1 MRTTIDIDDQLF
13 LYAKQKALENHSSL
27 KNVIEDALRELLS
40 RSFMEHGVIQ
50 LETFQGGGGLKQGV
64 DLDSN
69 RSLNDIM
76 DGL

>member
-40 RSFMEHGVIQ
+40 RSFMEHGAIQ
-50 LETFQGGGGLKQGV
+50 LETFQGGGG
-64 DLDSN
+64 
-69 RSLNDIM
+69 
-76 DGL
+76 